1 MMMGI
6 IMMIGIIIHHYV
18 RERVQFRQTAKLTVR
33 VVARETVITTT
44 LDVKGNQVETIRQ
57 IASVKYCKSLESD
70 EILFGVQFHRS
81 TKFFKGIE

>member
-57 IASVKYCKSLESD
+57 IASVKYCKSLE
-70 EILFGVQFHRS
+70 ILFGVQFHRS